1 MENIE
6 KLKKLREE
14 TGLSISECKNALE
27 KSGWDLE
34 KAKEI
39 LREWGKNFA
48 QNKEEKETKQ
58 GIVASYI
65 HSNQKVGAMVELF
78 CETDFV
84 AKSPEFKSL
93 AHEICLQ
100 VAASPFE
107 DVPLLE
113 QPWVKDPSK
122 KIQDLIDQFIA
133 KFGESIK
140 LGRFVRFK
148 I

>member
-113 QPWVKDPSK
+113 QPWIKDPSK